1 MNNFNTFPVQSRLD
15 KNNYNRLYEIAKKK
29 GVSISMLVR
38 IILLEYLEK
47 HNY

>member
-1 MNNFNTFPVQSRLD
+1 MNNSNTFPVQSRLD
-15 KNNYNRLYEIAKKK
+15 GNNFNKLNEIAKKK